1 MNLGEIIHNY
11 RMDNKMTLDDVA
23 KKCGITKGYVSML
36 EKNVNPKTKRALSPS
51 IETILKVSKGLS
63 IDIDEMFEML
73 DDDIRI
79 ALNHESLKSV
89 YGNIYANTNTEAS
102 IYV

>member
-51 IETILKVSKGLS
+51 
-63 IDIDEMFEML
+63 
-73 DDDIRI
+73 
-79 ALNHESLKSV
+79 
-89 YGNIYANTNTEAS
+89 
-102 IYV
+102 